1 MTSIRLVPVEC
12 PLVRSLRSLN
22 PHKSTRDK
30 SRVVA
35 IEHTSEKGNAGL
47 SKAASIRQAIV
58 TPVLQLQ
65 HEQACVAAYT
75 GVRYAD
81 HSGPCTLVSSLL
93 IGHRLV
99 CQGLLERAIGLL
111 PSTEGSDWSSIRVA
125 LSRIVKPSMFTVH

>member
-1 MTSIRLVPVEC
+1 MTSIRLVSIKVGTSA
-12 PLVRSLRSLN
+12 RSARC
-22 PHKSTRDK
+22 STHR
-30 SRVVA
+30 RVDDA

-47 SKAASIRQAIV
+47 SKAASISQAIV

-81 HSGPCTLVSSLL
+81 HSGPLYTSTSSLL

>member
-47 SKAASIRQAIV
+47 SKAASISQAIV

-65 HEQACVAAYT
+65 HDQACVAAYT

-81 HSGPCTLVSSLL
+81 HSGPLYTSTSSLL

-111 PSTEGSDWSSIRVA
+111 PSTEGSDWFSFRVA
-125 LSRIVKPSMFTVH
+125 LHENKPSMFTVH